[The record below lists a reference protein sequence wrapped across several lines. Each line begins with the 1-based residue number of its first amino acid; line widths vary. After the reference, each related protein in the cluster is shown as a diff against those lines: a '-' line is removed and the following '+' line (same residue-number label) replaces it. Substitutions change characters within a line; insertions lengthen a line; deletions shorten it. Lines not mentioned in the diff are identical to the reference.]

1 MFATCKAL
9 LTMNDITLK
18 DIFEAHGRIASIALK
33 TPLMLSEILSERTGK
48 DIYLKLENLQTTGSF
63 KIRGAANALL
73 SLSPDQKKRGVI
85 TFSTGNHGRAVA
97 FVARSLGLRAVICL
111 SNRVPQYRLDAMRKL
126 GAEVVQHGES
136 QDEAYDHALE
146 LQQEQGLTM
155 IQAFDDPLIIAGQGT
170 IGLEILEDFP
180 RVDTVVVPL
189 SGGGLIAGIALAMK
203 TADPKV
209 RVVGVSMEV
218 APAMY
223 HSIQAAKP
231 VEIEEKDSLA
241 DALLGGIGLDNQ
253 YTFPLVQKLVD
264 DIILVTEDEIADGI
278 FFAFEQQ
285 RLVIEGAA
293 AVGVAMLIGGKDNAI
308 GRHTAV
314 VLSGSNVDTAILSRI
329 AAKRYGISG
338 IGDDFHRA

>member
-1 MFATCKAL
+1 MKINADRL
-9 LTMNDITLK
+9 QLK
-18 DIFEAHGRIASIALK
+18 DIFEAQGRIASMALK
-33 TPLMLSEILSERTGK
+33 TPLMRSEILSERTGK

-126 GAEVVQHGES
+126 GAEVVQYGES
-136 QDEAYDHALE
+136 QDEAYGHALE
-146 LQQEQGLTM
+146 LQQKQGLTM

-170 IGLEILEDFP
+170 IGLEILEDLP

-203 TADPKV
+203 TADPNI

-223 HSIQAAKP
+223 HCIQAAKP

-241 DALLGGIGLDNQ
+241 DALLGGIGLNNQ

-264 DIILVTEDEIADGI
+264 DIILVTEYEIADGM

-293 AVGVAMLIGGKDNAI
+293 AVGIAMLIGGKDNSI

-329 AAKRYGISG
+329 AATRYGIAG
-338 IGDDFHRA
+338 IGDGPNRA